1 MERIKEQMKM
11 ERNKFYQFDHQEKVP
26 EKVPNVTFW
35 FIRLAVCEMTGV
47 HNKIQRK
54 MLM

>member
-11 ERNKFYQFDHQEKVP
+11 ERNKFYQFEHQ